1 MLTGGG
7 VVLGA
12 PASEWVGNERGCGIL
27 NSVCQFGEQTYN
39 SINYSPAIWGFLAR
53 RTIILRSSVATVKI
67 TKYTTMTL
75 CSEIVTHCNLKL
87 ISISHQ

>member
-39 SINYSPAIWGFLAR
+39 GIIYSPAIWG
-53 RTIILRSSVATVKI
+53 S
-67 TKYTTMTL
+67 
-75 CSEIVTHCNLKL
+75 
-87 ISISHQ
+87 